1 MTLSRTSWDMRRKVV
16 LETSCDDGPDLSSL
30 PSTTLRLP
38 DILLMPA
45 SRKIL
50 HHGNEEASSRGDY
63 SRNSEPS
70 FFILYYTF
78 YHYCRFSSSSDDPV
92 L

>member
-1 MTLSRTSWDMRRKVV
+1 MRRKVV

-38 DILLMPA
+38 DILLLMPA
-45 SRKIL
+45 SRKSL

-70 FFILYYTF
+70 FFITLSIIIIADSRHRLMILF
-78 YHYCRFSSSSDDPV
+78 VNRCIIN
-92 L
+92 